1 MKYHVTDDLY
11 WCSISELWTR
21 NQIEIFQ
28 ELDEVGVIEVIA
40 DEDLRTQNYPITTQ
54 NVCQCK
60 RQEIAV
66 ILICMQSAYY
76 SSSGLD

>member
-1 MKYHVTDDLY
+1 MEYHVTDDLY

-40 DEDLRTQNYPITTQ
+40 DEIYTKLPISTE
-54 NVCQCK
+54 NVSQCK